1 MKASKLIAFIF
12 RIILM
17 YDLSINA
24 LDEDNNSGDR
34 DRKISK
40 MSTNPFEMS
49 DDEVDADLSA
59 LHETG
64 NERSENDFRE
74 STASRDTTSFYDTIE
89 DNDSKYYS
97 SKSNT

>member
-1 MKASKLIAFIF
+1 
-12 RIILM
+12 M
-17 YDLSINA
+17 YELSINTP
-24 LDEDNNSGDR
+24 DEDNNSDDR
-34 DRKISK
+34 ARKISK

-49 DDEVDADLSA
+49 DDEDADLSA
-59 LHETG
+59 LHDTG

-74 STASRDTTSFYDTIE
+74 STASRDTASFYDTIE